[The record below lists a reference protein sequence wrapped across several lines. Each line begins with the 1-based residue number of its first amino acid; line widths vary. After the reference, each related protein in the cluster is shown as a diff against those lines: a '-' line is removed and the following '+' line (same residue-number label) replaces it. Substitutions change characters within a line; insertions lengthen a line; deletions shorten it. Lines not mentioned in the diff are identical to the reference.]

1 VEKQEKEEG
10 GGEGVE
16 EVRLQQGRFNIGIKA
31 GARSSGIN
39 LFPGDP
45 DPTFKQCFGS
55 VTFWYESG
63 TPRIRDSDHWIRILL
78 FFVLD
83 RQDANKKH

>member
-1 VEKQEKEEG
+1 MEKQEKEEG

-31 GARSSGIN
+31 GARSSRIH

-45 DPTFKQCFGS
+45 
-55 VTFWYESG
+55 VVLW
-63 TPRIRDSDHWIRILL
+63 IRNILVWIRIRGSANPLINGYGSC
-78 FFVLD
+78 FF
-83 RQDANKKH
+83 RP